1 MILYVG
7 EIWWNMTWL
16 EKWWKNGQPI
26 VNIPRTQDP
35 CTIQKYKNGL
45 GVGYQSINVYLLP
58 HDDQNTSPL
67 GDNCISGER

>member
-1 MILYVG
+1 MILYVA

-16 EKWWKNGQPI
+16 EKWWKNGRPI
-26 VNIPRTQDP
+26 VNISGTQDP
-35 CTIQKYKNGL
+35 YTIQKYKNGL

-67 GDNCISGER
+67 GDNCISAER

>member
-16 EKWWKNGQPI
+16 EKWWKNGQQI
-26 VNIPRTQDP
+26 VNIPGTQDP

-45 GVGYQSINVYLLP
+45 GVGYQ
-58 HDDQNTSPL
+58 
-67 GDNCISGER
+67 C

>member
-26 VNIPRTQDP
+26 VNIPGTQDP

-45 GVGYQSINVYLLP
+45 GVGYQ
-58 HDDQNTSPL
+58 
-67 GDNCISGER
+67 C